1 MGCGHPELRKLGT
14 FSAGHWVLSQPP
26 KLEGR
31 EGGMAVGVWDGGL
44 KLLLLKCQP
53 AVSWDLSDPQVPGLG
68 PMLTGWPRI
77 LVCPPG
83 VCWWDK
89 VPKHH
94 SCKKGTLVR
103 GL

>member
-1 MGCGHPELRKLGT
+1 MGGEQPKLRKLST

-26 KLEGR
+26 KLESR
-31 EGGMAVGVWDGGL
+31 EGGIAVGVWDGGVT
-44 KLLLLKCQP
+44 
-53 AVSWDLSDPQVPGLG
+53 ASVAQVPGLES
-68 PMLTGWPRI
+68 MLTDWPRT
-77 LVCPPG
+77 LVCPPD

-89 VPKHH
+89 VPEHH